1 LKAGFVESATAL
13 VKVAA
18 NKMGEVNSLLRLQTN
33 VRIPSSRR
41 RLYWWGW
48 PKRPIILASELTC
61 AAKRLT

>member
-1 LKAGFVESATAL
+1 MKAGFVESATAL

-41 RLYWWGW
+41 RLY
-48 PKRPIILASELTC
+48 
-61 AAKRLT
+61 